1 MTRKRAVKP
10 YSLETQFLV
19 ACGAADLGYP
29 ETWRILEEII
39 IDLRKRGFT
48 TPENVMS
55 DLKSAKTLIR
65 LVDAAEEG
73 RGEIGPKIEQYMAS
87 VEAYVITEAQK
98 GFPPERIDE
107 WLKRLQDSSCDVC
120 AGQQKNEA
128 KEERF
133 IAGLPRDQK
142 WVRVTPIISLPT
154 EKLKQLAHETNLT
167 VKPEKDAHLIVY
179 GKAEDIKQFI
189 KKMTLQT
196 SKETAK

>member
-1 MTRKRAVKP
+1 
-10 YSLETQFLV
+10 
-19 ACGAADLGYP
+19 LGYS
-29 ETWRILEEII
+29 ETWKILEEII
-39 IDLRKRGFT
+39 IDLRRKGFT

-98 GFPPERIDE
+98 CFPPERIDQ
-107 WLKRLQDSSCDVC
+107 WLRQLQETSCDEC
-120 AGQQKNEA
+120 AGQQKTAA
-128 KEERF
+128 KEETRF

-142 WVRVTPIISLPT
+142 WVRVTPINSLPT

-167 VKPEKDAHLIVY
+167 VKPEKDTHLIVY

-189 KKMTLQT
+189 KKMTQQT
-196 SKETAK
+196 AKETT